1 MGEKVGSW
9 RITRESVE
17 EVKRASAKGASAV
30 QQSSFS
36 RGYALALLLF
46 VSFWLAPLV
55 AAAEPQVVLNGEVL
69 PLNPAPQEG
78 EGSVQ
83 LPVRALAVALGGEEA
98 VAWEGEV
105 LFVCMGNQEL
115 RLREG
120 APEVEVN
127 GKRRS
132 LSAPALRVGEELYL
146 PAPLLAEL
154 LGYRSVW
161 DEEKHILFLEAP
173 LAKIEALNYMERDG
187 RPGFSIMATR
197 PVRYEVRS
205 LTDPPRLVVD
215 LYDARLAT
223 SDPPVPGNFAI
234 RGLRVRQFQ
243 PTVVRVVADLAQPV
257 GFTVGRDPARPQQ
270 LSLQAYRVVTGASFS
285 RTSGQGRLTIQGS
298 APLVYEVKVLESP
311 PRLVVDLPQ
320 AVLQAPEAERVVD
333 DQAVAKVRLS
343 QFQPD
348 LVRVVL
354 DLKTPLSYRPV
365 LTEDSRQVALE
376 LLDQVVGLQVEEVPG
391 KTRVVIETT
400 GAAGFSSL
408 RLTEPERLAIDIV
421 GATVSP
427 LLQPVPGPGDGP
439 IRQVRAAQF
448 NSETARVVVDL
459 THSVGYQVVKEEKS
473 NRIVVEINRSAAL
486 GKRIVLDPGHGG
498 ADPGAFG
505 RSGLREKD
513 VNLDL
518 TQRLAEVLLNR
529 GAEVFLT
536 RSDDTF
542 VPLYDRAALA
552 NAQQGQIFL
561 SLHANSFRHQYA
573 NGSEMYY
580 YPGSEKAKRLAEL
593 ISDELTGLGLANRAI
608 RANKEFVVVRE
619 PKMPAVLVEVA
630 FLSNPD
636 EEKLL
641 ADPSFRQ
648 QAAEAI
654 ARGIERYFQ
663 EEGQAA
669 AVQ

>member
-1 MGEKVGSW
+1 M
-9 RITRESVE
+9 
-17 EVKRASAKGASAV
+17 

-36 RGYALALLLF
+36 RGYALALLLLLL
-46 VSFWLAPLV
+46 FWLAPLV
-55 AAAEPQVVLNGEVL
+55 AAAVPQVLLNGELL
-69 PLNPAPQEG
+69 PLTPAPLESA
-78 EGSVQ
+78 GSVQ
-83 LPVRALAVALGGEEA
+83 LPLRALALALGGEQA
-98 VAWEGEV
+98 AAWEGEV
-105 LFVCMGNQEL
+105 LDLKVNGQEI

-120 APEVEVN
+120 ATEVEVN
-127 GKRRS
+127 GSRRR
-132 LSAPALRVGEELYL
+132 LSAAVLRAGEDLYL
-146 PAPLLAEL
+146 PASLVAEL

-161 DEEKHILFLEAP
+161 DEEKHILSLEAP
-173 LAKIEALNYMERDG
+173 LARVEALSYAERDG
-187 RPGFSIMATR
+187 RPGFSIVATR
-197 PVRYEVRS
+197 PLRYEVRS
-205 LTDPPRLVVD
+205 LANPPRLVVD
-215 LYDARLAT
+215 LYDARLAAG
-223 SDPPVPGNFAI
+223 DPPVPGNSAI
-234 RGLRVRQFQ
+234 RGLRARQFA
-243 PTVVRVVADLAQPV
+243 PTVVRVVADLVQPV
-257 GFTVGRDPARPQQ
+257 SFAAERDPARPQQ
-270 LSLQAYRVVTGASFS
+270 LNLRAYRVVTRASFS
-285 RTSGQGRLTIQGS
+285 RTEGQGRLTIQGS

-320 AVLQAPEAERVVD
+320 AVLQAAETEQAVD
-333 DQAVAKVRLS
+333 DPAVAKVRLS

-391 KTRVVIETT
+391 KTRVIIETT
-400 GAAGFSSL
+400 GATAFSAL
-408 RLTEPERLAIDIV
+408 HLTQPERLAIDIL
-421 GATVSP
+421 GAAVSP
-427 LLQPVPGPGDGP
+427 QLQPVAGQGEGPV
-439 IRQVRAAQF
+439 RQVRAAQF

-459 THSVGYQVVKEEKS
+459 THSVGYQVVKEEGS
-473 NRIVVEINRSAAL
+473 HRIVVEINRSAVL
-486 GKRIVLDPGHGG
+486 GKRIVVDPGHGG

-518 TQRLAEVLLNR
+518 GRRLAEVLQNR

-552 NAQQGQIFL
+552 NAQQGQIFV

-580 YPGSEKAKRLAEL
+580 YPGNEKAKRLAEL

-608 RANKEFVVVRE
+608 KANKEFVVVRE

-641 ADPSFRQ
+641 ADAGFRQ

-663 EEGQAA
+663 EEGRAA
-669 AVQ
+669 AAQ